1 MAKDMIIS
9 ASLAPMSELL
19 SQTVLAILE
28 TVNAAKEVPIQK
40 ENFNKFSNYLGM
52 IASTLKELSKLDID
66 NSDSSESLRNALGM
80 LNQEIKNARQ
90 LTLDC
95 REKNKIYLLINCR
108 KITKHIDGS
117 TKEIS
122 QALSLM
128 PLDSLD
134 VSLGLSNKISR
145 LCKNMMDTKYCV
157 ALVEQEIYEKIESG
171 IQESDVD
178 RSYANELLAHVCE
191 VVGISTEQS
200 ALKKEFEEF
209 KSEIEDA
216 RLKIDTAETIK
227 IEQIIALLEKA
238 DATTSPEEKQKKY
251 FNERNHLGRQPLE
264 PLQSFYCPIT
274 RDVMTDPVEI
284 STGRTF
290 ERSAIE
296 KWVAEGNKICP
307 STYTTLENLDFRPN
321 KTLRQ
326 SIQQW
331 KSRNKMSTIVS
342 IKPKLQSNDEREV
355 LQSLGKLQDLCI
367 ERELHRDWVR
377 MENYIPILVTLLGAK
392 NREIRT
398 LSLDILCILARDG
411 DENKWTNLASL
422 LDWLI
427 MRERIAEVDHALESI
442 VCSLAHQIGESKS
455 ALRLLLQLSSIS
467 KVQDVI
473 GNVQGCMF
481 LLVAMLNSDDPDAS
495 GDAKELLENL
505 SYLDQ
510 NAIQMAKA
518 NYFKPLLQLLSSG
531 PEHVRLIMAETLS
544 EIELTDHNKLALFR
558 EGALGPL
565 LQMLSH
571 SDLEMKIAAVKA
583 LKNLSHIPQNGL
595 QMIKEGAL
603 KPLFELLYRHG
614 LSSSSFREGVA
625 AIIMHLA
632 TATCSQE
639 ANDLQISMLESE
651 EDIFKLFS
659 LISLTGPDIQKSILR
674 TFQAMCQSPS
684 GPDIRAKL
692 RQLSAAQVLVQ
703 LCEVNNHTIRANAV
717 KLFCCL
723 TADGDGRTFLE
734 HVGQRCIETLLGII
748 KTSCDVEEIAAAMG
762 IICNLPKNTQM
773 TQWLLDAGALE
784 VIFTCLN
791 DGNRN
796 ASYKRPVV
804 ENATGALCCF
814 TISTNLEWQ
823 KRAAEVGIIPV
834 LVQLLVSGTSLTK
847 QNAAISLKQFSESS
861 TALSQPVR
869 KRGLFFCCMAA
880 PLTGCP
886 VHLGICTVESSFCI
900 VEANAL
906 PPLVRMLGETNL
918 GVSEASL
925 DALLTLIDG
934 ERLQSSSKVL
944 DEANAIAPIIKLL
957 CSPSA
962 SLQEKILKALERL
975 FQLVELKQKYGKSA
989 QVPLVDITQR
999 GNSSMKSLAAKVL
1012 VRLNLLEEQSSF
1024 FG

>member
-52 IASTLKELSKLDID
+52 IVSTLKELSKLDID
-66 NSDSSESLRNALGM
+66 NSDSSESLRNALGL

-145 LCKNMMDTKYCV
+145 LCKNMMDTEYCV
-157 ALVEQEIYEKIESG
+157 ALVEEEIYEKIESG

-216 RLKIDTAETIK
+216 RLRIDTAETIK

-238 DATTSPEEKQKKY
+238 DATTSHEEKQKKY

-274 RDVMTDPVEI
+274 RDVMTDPVES

-307 STYTTLENLDFRPN
+307 STYTPLENLDFRPN

-367 ERELHRDWVR
+367 ERESHRDWVT

-392 NREIRT
+392 NRELRT

-411 DENKWTNLASL
+411 DENK
-422 LDWLI
+422 
-427 MRERIAEVDHALESI
+427 ERIAEVDHALESI

-518 NYFKPLLQLLSSG
+518 NYFKPLLQLLSS
-531 PEHVRLIMAETLS
+531 EHVRLIMAETLS

-571 SDLEMKIAAVKA
+571 SDLEMKIVAVKA

-674 TFQAMCQSPS
+674 TFQALCQSPS

-723 TADGDGRTFLE
+723 TEDGDGRTFLE

-989 QVPLVDITQR
+989 QVLLVDITQR

>member
-52 IASTLKELSKLDID
+52 IVSTLKELSKLDID
-66 NSDSSESLRNALGM
+66 NSDSSESLRNALGL

-145 LCKNMMDTKYCV
+145 LCKNMMDTEYCV
-157 ALVEQEIYEKIESG
+157 ALVEEEIYEKIESG

-216 RLKIDTAETIK
+216 RLRIDTAETIK

-238 DATTSPEEKQKKY
+238 DATTSHEEKQKKY

-274 RDVMTDPVEI
+274 RDVMTDPVES

-307 STYTTLENLDFRPN
+307 STYTPLENLDFRPN

-367 ERELHRDWVR
+367 ERESHRDWVT

-392 NREIRT
+392 NRELRT

-411 DENKWTNLASL
+411 DENK
-422 LDWLI
+422 
-427 MRERIAEVDHALESI
+427 ERIAEVDHALESI

-571 SDLEMKIAAVKA
+571 SDLEMKIVAVKA

-674 TFQAMCQSPS
+674 TFQALCQSPS

-723 TADGDGRTFLE
+723 TEDGDGRTFLE

-989 QVPLVDITQR
+989 QVLLVDITQR